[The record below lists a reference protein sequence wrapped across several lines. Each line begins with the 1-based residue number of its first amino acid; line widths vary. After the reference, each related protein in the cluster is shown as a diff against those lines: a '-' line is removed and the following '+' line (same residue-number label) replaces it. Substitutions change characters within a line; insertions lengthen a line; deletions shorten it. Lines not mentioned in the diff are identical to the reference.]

1 MVCPKVDKINEAL
14 TEMAEQQ
21 MRLSMGILIDIVDD
35 EWMRDTLPDDDIPL
49 PSVMADKAD
58 DAEDSRNGLLDVH
71 FSLQIYRELGEDS
84 LPG

>member
-1 MVCPKVDKINEAL
+1 MVCPKADKINEAL

-58 DAEDSRNGLLDVH
+58 DAEDSHQESQQAEKDEWRDLALEN
-71 FSLQIYRELGEDS
+71 LQA
-84 LPG
+84 